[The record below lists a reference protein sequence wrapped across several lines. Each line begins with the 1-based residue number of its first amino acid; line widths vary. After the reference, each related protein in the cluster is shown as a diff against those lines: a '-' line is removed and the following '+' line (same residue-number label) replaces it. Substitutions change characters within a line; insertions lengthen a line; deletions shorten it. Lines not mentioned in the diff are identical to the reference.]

1 MLIADSEKSR
11 FIKQQEAI
19 GVILSLTKSLGK
31 IPLGGPILFC
41 RYKMVE
47 IITFLLAGDKLMS
60 EMHLRERGF
69 SYSACGSFTKNKEN
83 TKI

>member
-47 IITFLLAGDKLMS
+47 IITYF
-60 EMHLRERGF
+60 
-69 SYSACGSFTKNKEN
+69 Y
-83 TKI
+83 